1 MLESFLTFIN
11 QQKLDI
17 SKKSTLLTVSGG
29 ADSVVMAHLF
39 YRAGFSAS
47 IAHCNFGLRD
57 RESDEDEIFVKQ
69 LAEQY
74 SFPFFTTRFETK
86 KFAAEQGIST
96 QMAARDLRYQWFE
109 KLRTAQNIDFIATA
123 HHANDAFE
131 TVLLNLIRGTG
142 LAGLHGISV
151 INQNLIRPLL
161 FASKDQILQYI
172 DENQLEY
179 REDSSNFS
187 DNYKRNLIRHEV
199 VPVLKKMNPSLE
211 KTFTVTLQRLGS
223 AERLLS
229 DFLKEWRKEIVKNI
243 EGDSHISIKAILN
256 SPEPAYRLWF
266 ILQDFGFSYVQ
277 AQEVFSA
284 ADGISGK
291 VFFSVSHQVL
301 KDRDSYIVSK
311 IEKPEED
318 DDLIIDRPEGIFKT
332 GRLIFEINKYL
343 KTDDFKIDKKKSS
356 VCFDASK
363 LIFPITVRNWVRGD
377 TFFPFG
383 MKGKSKKV
391 SDLLIDL
398 KLNLNQKR
406 KIRIL
411 SNGNGDVIW
420 VIGLRTDEKYKVT
433 DLTQEIIQV
442 VYNDEV

>member
-29 ADSVVMAHLF
+29 ADSIVMAHLF
-39 YRAGFSAS
+39 YKAGLSAS

-57 RESDEDEIFVKQ
+57 KESDEDEMFVKQ
-69 LAEQY
+69 LAGQY
-74 SFPFFTTRFETK
+74 SFPFFTTKFETK
-86 KFAAEQGIST
+86 KYAAEQGIST

-109 KLRTAQNIDFIATA
+109 KLRLAQNIDFIATA

-131 TVLLNLIRGTG
+131 TVLLNLTRGTG

-151 INQNLIRPLL
+151 INQNLIRPLI
-161 FASKDQILQYI
+161 FASKDQILKYI
-172 DENQLEY
+172 DENQLDY

-187 DNYKRNLIRHEV
+187 NNYKRNLIRHEV

-211 KTFTVTLQRLGS
+211 KTFGVTSQRLES
-223 AERLLS
+223 AERLLNN
-229 DFLKEWRKEIVKNI
+229 FLKDWQKEIAKNI
-243 EGDSHISIKAILN
+243 DGNLHISIKAILI
-256 SPEPAYRLWF
+256 SPEPIYRLWF
-266 ILQDFGFSYVQ
+266 ILQDFGFSYHQ
-277 AQEVFSA
+277 AQEIFSA

-291 VFFSVSHQVL
+291 VFFSLSHQIL
-301 KDRDSYIVSK
+301 KDRDAYIVSK

-318 DDLIIDRPEGIFKT
+318 DDLIIDRPEGVFKT
-332 GRLIFEINKYL
+332 GRLIFEINKFI
-343 KTDDFKIDKKKSS
+343 KADNFNIDKKKST

-383 MKGKSKKV
+383 MKGKSKKI

-398 KLNLNQKR
+398 KLNLYQKQKV
-406 KIRIL
+406 KIL
-411 SNGNGDVIW
+411 CNGNGDILW

-433 DLTQEIIQV
+433 EITQEIV
-442 VYNDEV
+442 EVKMREGG